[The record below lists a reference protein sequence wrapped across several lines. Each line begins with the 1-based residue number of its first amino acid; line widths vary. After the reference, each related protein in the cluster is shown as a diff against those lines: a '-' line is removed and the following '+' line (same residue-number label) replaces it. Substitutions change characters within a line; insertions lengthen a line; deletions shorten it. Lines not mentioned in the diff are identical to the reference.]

1 MPRKKWRFIN
11 TSLALF
17 RTDADRVEA
26 ASSPGDLP
34 APWQSTWLPPLTN
47 RETRYCLSHGYIKSR
62 CISVPTNIVRDFYC
76 APGSGFSYLKMVGSS
91 TKLNIFILRIL
102 FRNPP
107 CEAKT
112 IHFQLLIQS
121 RSSMRKPL
129 SKNGQDFLNI
139 RYNRGFNMDLD
150 LIFSLL
156 NLYSVLRIHNLIENH
171 GTSRH
176 TNSRTIS
183 WTWIDFKMA
192 DTSERRVFCNT
203 ILLKYHVENIQFSK
217 VGLFVCYLLIEIPT
231 LNIDQILVHFGFQEL
246 HLLVQNQE
254 GVLVFSLL

>member
-1 MPRKKWRFIN
+1 MKVHQYIIGSLSDWRRSSWGCLLSCWPLR
-11 TSLALF
+11 SLAIHL
-17 RTDADRVEA
+17 A
-26 ASSPGDLP
+26 A
-34 APWQSTWLPPLTN
+34 ATHKHYC
-47 RETRYCLSHGYIKSR
+47 YCLSHGYIKSR

-192 DTSERRVFCNT
+192 DTSERRVFSNT
-203 ILLKYHVENIQFSK
+203 ILLKYYGFTEILGADNADKGRYLNLKKNI
-217 VGLFVCYLLIEIPT
+217 LFVLFIGEMVFWNCYIQY
-231 LNIDQILVHFGFQEL
+231 ID
-246 HLLVQNQE
+246 
-254 GVLVFSLL
+254 